1 MTQYE
6 YNVHEEEDTQDVI
19 KDLEQE
25 SQVQD
30 LLQHTNPRGIYESR
44 HSFLI
49 WYMFPALGFRAA
61 GKERLVCKLQKS
73 LYKLKQSLRQW
84 YKRFDKF
91 IISCAYTRSL
101 YDPCVYFHKLPSG
114 EYIYLLL
121 YVDNILIAS
130 TNRSSIDK
138 LKVQLSSEFEMKD
151 LGEAQGTLD
160 MEIERDK
167 VKEKEV

>member
-1 MTQYE
+1 VKT
-6 YNVHEEEDTQDVI
+6 VFLHDDLEEET
-19 KDLEQE
+19 
-25 SQVQD
+25 
-30 LLQHTNPRGIYESR
+30 
-44 HSFLI
+44 
-49 WYMFPALGFRAA
+49 YMFQALGFRAA

-121 YVDNILIAS
+121 YIDNILIAS